1 MNWED
6 RITTNPKV
14 MVGKPVVRGTR
25 LTVEFILGRFADG
38 WTEREVLDSYPNLSL
53 EDLREVVVLAAN
65 RRGRIERVAVRGAD
79 RGEEGRQ
86 LLV

>member
-6 RITTNPKV
+6 RITANPRV

-38 WTEREVLDSYPNLSL
+38 WTEREVLDSYPNLSP
-53 EDLREVVVLAAN
+53 EDLRAVFAYAADSMNDGWVLSLPAK
-65 RRGRIERVAVRGAD
+65 GK
-79 RGEEGRQ
+79 
-86 LLV
+86 